1 MYPYVAI
8 FVFFSIFA
16 LIEIACK
23 DKYKSII
30 DLFFL
35 YSTLLLVFFAGARAV
50 GVGSDDENYYNMF
63 LSVPNFSEWIYGEFS
78 YSFEKIWMEPGYVF
92 FGSIFRSISSEPVA
106 LFFPVAF
113 LSVTIAC
120 YYYYKLSPY
129 YFMSLLLFFSHNFL
143 YRDINQIRSAITC
156 AIGLALISFIYKRK
170 KIHTFILILLASL
183 FHMVGLVYFVTFV
196 FSRISQYR
204 KLHFYG
210 LLISVFLSI
219 SGFLHFLIS
228 NINFLG
234 VISTK
239 ISSYSTTEKYVNSV
253 GLLDITNIKNMVIFL
268 LLYSFWDV
276 LSSKYDKFRICFT
289 FFAFGVFWRIA
300 FSEFGVLSARVAT
313 IFTITE
319 VILIP
324 MLISIFKQKLTPA
337 LITVFYAFLML
348 YINLFIKDGRHPYYI
363 SLGIF

>member
-1 MYPYVAI
+1 MYPYIAI
-8 FVFFSIFA
+8 FAFISVFVF
-16 LIEIACK
+16 IEIICK
-23 DKYKSII
+23 DKYKSIV

-92 FGSIFRSISSEPVA
+92 FGSIFRSVSSEPVA

-156 AIGLALISFIYKRK
+156 AIGLALISVIYKRK
-170 KIHTFILILLASL
+170 KIYTFILISLATL
-183 FHMVGLVYFVTFV
+183 FHMVGIVYFVTFT
-196 FSRISQYR
+196 FARISQYR
-204 KLHFYG
+204 KLHLYAI
-210 LLISVFLSI
+210 LISVFLSV
-219 SGFLHFLIS
+219 SGVLHFLIN
-228 NINFLG
+228 NINFIG
-234 VISTK
+234 IISTK
-239 ISSYSTTEKYVNSV
+239 VSSYSTTEKYVNSV
-253 GLLDITNIKNMVIFL
+253 GLFDITNIKNMVVFSL
-268 LLYSFWDV
+268 TYFFWDM
-276 LSSKYDKFRICFT
+276 LSSKYNKFRICFT

-324 MLISIFKQKLTPA
+324 MLVSIFKQKLIPVI
-337 LITVFYAFLML
+337 ITVFYAFLML

-363 SLGIF
+363 SLGVF